1 MNFKIIAIAW
11 IERFNKTNNSRLADT
26 NIKFFK
32 YYPRITRKNVEIKFA
47 AEQKCN

>member
-11 IERFNKTNNSRLADT
+11 IERFDKRNNSRLAD
-26 NIKFFK
+26 IKFFK